1 MDWIQTRKTNP
12 RSRKSTMRKPWKA
25 VITTVGVIVAIPVL
39 AVAATAIGNVI
50 ATKVEE
56 SLFTAYGETVTVDGR
71 AMNVLVS
78 GDGEETI
85 VLLPGLG
92 TAAPALDF
100 QPLIAELQDTYRV
113 VAVEPFGTGLS
124 DQTDVPRTAENITR
138 EVHAALKELG
148 IDRYT
153 LMGHS
158 ISGIYALTYTAAY
171 PDEVTAFVGIDS
183 SVPDQRGWD
192 EPMPT
197 STIATLSTLGITRIL
212 GAIGG
217 DPYEGLPFD
226 ADTKDRMQ
234 VLSARNA
241 AAPTLL
247 DEMDRAKD
255 NFAAVSGTT
264 FPADLPVLLFVADE
278 DAEVPGWLELHEVQA
293 ASVDHGEVVRIEG
306 GHYLHHTQSPA
317 LADRTRTFLDAL
329 PTR

>member
-1 MDWIQTRKTNP
+1 
-12 RSRKSTMRKPWKA
+12 MRKPWK
-25 VITTVGVIVAIPVL
+25 VVFTTLGVIVAVPVL

-56 SLFTAYGETVTVDGR
+56 SLFTPYGETVTVDGR
-71 AMNVLVS
+71 TMNVVVA
-78 GDGEETI
+78 GDGDETI

-100 QPLIAELQDTYRV
+100 QPLITELQDDYRV

-124 DQTDVPRTAENITR
+124 DQTDAPRTAENITG
-138 EVHAALKELG
+138 EVHAALQELG

-158 ISGIYALTYTAAY
+158 ISGIYALTYTATY
-171 PDEVTAFVGIDS
+171 PDEVTAFIGIDS
-183 SVPDQRGWD
+183 SVPDQPGWD

-197 STIATLSTLGITRIL
+197 STIATLSTLGITRVL
-212 GAIGG
+212 GAIAG
-217 DPYEGLPFD
+217 DPYAGLPYD
-226 ADTKDRMQ
+226 DDTKERMQ

-247 DEMDRAKD
+247 DEMDRAKE

-278 DAEVPGWLELHEVQA
+278 DAEVPGWLELHEAQA
-293 ASVDHGEVVRIEG
+293 ASVERGEVVRIEG
-306 GHYLHHTQSPA
+306 GHYLHHTRSPE
-317 LADRTRTFLDAL
+317 LAAQTRTFLDAL
-329 PTR
+329 ATH

>member
-1 MDWIQTRKTNP
+1 
-12 RSRKSTMRKPWKA
+12 MRKPWNA

-71 AMNVLVS
+71 AMNVVVS

-138 EVHAALKELG
+138 EVHAALQELG

-183 SVPDQRGWD
+183 SVPDQPGWD

>member
-1 MDWIQTRKTNP
+1 
-12 RSRKSTMRKPWKA
+12 MRKPWNA

-56 SLFTAYGETVTVDGR
+56 SLFTAYGETVTVAGR
-71 AMNVLVS
+71 AMNVVVS
-78 GDGEETI
+78 GDGEETV

-138 EVHAALKELG
+138 EVHAALQELG

-183 SVPDQRGWD
+183 SVPDQPGWD

>member
-1 MDWIQTRKTNP
+1 
-12 RSRKSTMRKPWKA
+12 MRKPWNA

-71 AMNVLVS
+71 AMNVVVS

-138 EVHAALKELG
+138 EVHAALQELG

-183 SVPDQRGWD
+183 SVPDQPGWD

-329 PTR
+329 PTRYQG

>member
-1 MDWIQTRKTNP
+1 
-12 RSRKSTMRKPWKA
+12 MRKPWNT

-71 AMNVLVS
+71 AMNVVVS

-138 EVHAALKELG
+138 EVHAALQELG

-183 SVPDQRGWD
+183 SVPDQPGWD

-234 VLSARNA
+234 VLSARTA

-329 PTR
+329 PTRYQG

>member
-1 MDWIQTRKTNP
+1 
-12 RSRKSTMRKPWKA
+12 MRKPWNT

-71 AMNVLVS
+71 AMNVVVS

-138 EVHAALKELG
+138 EVHAALQELG

-183 SVPDQRGWD
+183 SVPDQPGWD